1 MPDIKAIIEYLDT
14 YIEHNNIIS
23 LTPPEANE
31 LLEKVGILKN
41 SSTRN
46 GKPLRDLLRA
56 GELPHAFQ
64 DNGKR
69 SKWHIPSSN
78 PHYKVHFQRT

>member
-1 MPDIKAIIEYLDT
+1 MQDIKAIIQFLDS

-31 LLEKVGILKN
+31 LLESAGLLKD
-41 SSTRN
+41 SSTRK

-78 PHYKVHFQRT
+78 PHYKAGF